1 MFPNGSRLAVEPG
14 GTTQVESY
22 SSMAKPPVKMAVNM
36 RKWVFPL
43 SSGIFSQQLENDF
56 QRPLE
61 NEARR
66 LFQVFSIFTPY
77 GMAPLNIGGRPAP

>member
-1 MFPNGSRLAVEPG
+1 
-14 GTTQVESY
+14 
-22 SSMAKPPVKMAVNM
+22 
-36 RKWVFPL
+36 VFPL

-66 LFQVFSIFTPY
+66 LFQMFSIFTPY
-77 GMAPLNIGGRPAP
+77 GMAPLNIGGRPEP